1 MNEGD
6 SGRRVVDSRFE
17 LRVRLGGGGM
27 GTVWRA
33 HDLVLQRDVAIK
45 EVRPP
50 DAEYAHDPDRALML
64 RERVLREARALAR
77 IEHPNVVTIHHI
89 VDGGEGTYPWI
100 VMELVEGGSL
110 ADRLARGPMTP
121 ADAADLGRGVLDAL
135 RAAHDAGVEHRD
147 VKPANVLLRADGR
160 PVLTDFGIAAIREAT
175 TLTATGSIIG
185 TPDYMAPER
194 VSGAAGGPAAD
205 LWSLAMM
212 LYVAVEGHHP
222 LRRGT
227 TLATLAAVL
236 HEDVPPPTR
245 AGALT
250 PLLTR
255 VLVRDP
261 AARPD
266 AGAVA
271 RMLEAV
277 ARGGAEAE
285 WAGAQGGT
293 AQGGG
298 VSPVDAAPA
307 WVSSQVDAAP
317 AWVSSQVDAGPASA
331 SPPTGSG
338 PNPTSYP
345 LAPPAWPAPHHVP
358 ADTPQHAST
367 DARPP
372 ARPRRVTVLAVALG
386 AVVVGGALWVALP
399 GGEGGSGGSLDNAGG
414 TQRTSAVPSGTA
426 DAVSDD
432 SDAPSAAAEASDTP
446 SDDETAGPVTDL
458 LTPAGIREVVDAFE
472 KKTGSRSY
480 GDLSVYP
487 EHATAEVMVSGSQTR
502 YDTFDYWVDRG
513 VETSIIKGT
522 LFNGDKPVRA
532 DDFDWDVL
540 PALLA
545 RAEKELKVDKP
556 TSRYLLLRQP
566 NDRTGQTEA
575 MAVYISNDYGE
586 GGYVEADPQ
595 GKVTKVVPSG

>member
-6 SGRRVVDSRFE
+6 SGRRVVDGRFE

-33 HDLVLQRDVAIK
+33 HDLVLRRDVAVK

-50 DAEYAHDPDRALML
+50 DVEYAHDPDRARML

-77 IEHPNVVTIHHI
+77 IDHPNVVTIHHI
-89 VDGGEGTYPWI
+89 VDGGEGTFPWI
-100 VMELVEGGSL
+100 VMELVDGGSL
-110 ADRLARGPMTP
+110 ADGLARGPMTP
-121 ADAADLGRGVLDAL
+121 AAAAELGRGVLDAL

-194 VSGAAGGPAAD
+194 VSGHPGGPSAD

-236 HEDVPPPTR
+236 HDDVAPPTR

-250 PLLTR
+250 PLLTA

-266 AGAVA
+266 AGTVA
-271 RMLEAV
+271 RMLGAAAA
-277 ARGGAEAE
+277 ARPDTGPHPAASQAA
-285 WAGAQGGT
+285 AGQE
-293 AQGGG
+293 
-298 VSPVDAAPA
+298 
-307 WVSSQVDAAP
+307 
-317 AWVSSQVDAGPASA
+317 
-331 SPPTGSG
+331 
-338 PNPTSYP
+338 PTSYP
-345 LAPPAWPAPHHVP
+345 LAPPAWTPPQQAPVWSAP
-358 ADTPQHAST
+358 THAPT
-367 DARPP
+367 DARPS
-372 ARPRRVTVLAVALG
+372 ARPRRVALLAVGLG
-386 AVVVGGALWVALP
+386 AVLVGGALWVALP
-399 GGEGGSGGSLDNAGG
+399 GGEDRTGGSAGALRETRSNSPTASDRRG
-414 TQRTSAVPSGTA
+414 TPSEQGTASPSGKNTK
-426 DAVSDD
+426 
-432 SDAPSAAAEASDTP
+432 APSPDS
-446 SDDETAGPVTDL
+446 TAPVTDL
-458 LTPAGIREVVDAFE
+458 LTPAGIREVVEAFD

-480 GDLSVYP
+480 GSLSVYP
-487 EHATAEVMVSGSQTR
+487 EHASAKVMVSGSRTR

-522 LFNGDKPVRA
+522 LIGGDKPMRA
-532 DDFDWDVL
+532 DDFDWDAV

-556 TSRYLLLRQP
+556 TSRYLLVQP
-566 NDRTGQTEA
+566 ANDRRDATES

-586 GGYVEADPQ
+586 GGYLLADPQ
-595 GKVTKVVPSG
+595 GNVLRVVSG